1 MVLFLRCFFF
11 VQYYK
16 TENVTRRK
24 KHVIVRYVR
33 GVSLI
38 DFKDGSFFFISDNL
52 LVGDPWISLITS
64 VFMDRFRSFCYRNDK
79 TMAFWIWKREFVLHF
94 VCSSHGW
101 GFTTQVITSFYVY
114 LSRDVTKNNNFVRS
128 EICYC
133 RLIDNV
139 IINKNL
145 LSFLKSVN
153 WFISYAENKAL

>member
-1 MVLFLRCFFF
+1 MRF
-11 VQYYK
+11 
-16 TENVTRRK
+16 TT
-24 KHVIVRYVR
+24 HVI
-33 GVSLI
+33 L
-38 DFKDGSFFFISDNL
+38 
-52 LVGDPWISLITS
+52 
-64 VFMDRFRSFCYRNDK
+64 
-79 TMAFWIWKREFVLHF
+79 
-94 VCSSHGW
+94 
-101 GFTTQVITSFYVY
+101 SFYVY